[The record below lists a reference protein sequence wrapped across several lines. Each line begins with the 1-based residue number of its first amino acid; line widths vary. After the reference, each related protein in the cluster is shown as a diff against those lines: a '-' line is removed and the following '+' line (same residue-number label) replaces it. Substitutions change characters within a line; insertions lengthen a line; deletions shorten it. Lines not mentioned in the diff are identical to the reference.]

1 VKFGIS
7 SKRPPRAQHA
17 RAFLLGWSRGL
28 VLVILALLGAAGRA
42 EHEYYVG
49 VAECRYFPEAKL
61 WIWEQKLFTDDLE
74 TAYNAARPNRKLRLD
89 ESGIRVDTAVAS
101 WLQGQMGASIGRK
114 KIDWELIS
122 RVSSPES
129 TVLRWKSKA
138 PDPQGKT
145 LFVYHR
151 ALRASFPKQMN
162 LVHVRRGEF
171 RSSHAFKEDDDR
183 WTVQIP

>member
-1 VKFGIS
+1 MKFGIS
-7 SKRPPRAQHA
+7 TKRPPIAQRAGA
-17 RAFLLGWSRGL
+17 LLLGRSRGL
-28 VLVILALLGAAGRA
+28 VLVLVALVGAAGRA

-89 ESGIRVDTAVAS
+89 QSGTSVDTAVAT
-101 WLQGQMGASIGRK
+101 WLQGQMGASIGK
-114 KIDWELIS
+114 KKMDWELIS

-145 LFVYHR
+145 LVLYHR

-171 RSSHAFKEDDDR
+171 RSSHAFKDDDDR
-183 WTVQIP
+183 WAVQIP

>member
-7 SKRPPRAQHA
+7 TKRLPIVQRA
-17 RAFLLGWSRGL
+17 RALLLGRSRGL
-28 VLVILALLGAAGRA
+28 VLVLVALLGAAGRA

-89 ESGIRVDTAVAS
+89 QSGTPVDTAVAS
-101 WLQGQMGASIGRK
+101 WLQGQMGASLGK
-114 KIDWELIS
+114 KKMDWELIS

-138 PDPQGKT
+138 SDPQGKT
-145 LFVYHR
+145 LVLYHR

-171 RSSHAFKEDDDR
+171 RSSHAFKDDDDR
-183 WTVQIP
+183 WAVQIP

>member
-1 VKFGIS
+1 MS
-7 SKRPPRAQHA
+7 TERSPRAQRA
-17 RAFLLGWSRGL
+17 RSFLLSGSQGL
-28 VLVILALLGAAGRA
+28 FLLLAALVGAAGRA

-74 TAYNAARPNRKLRLD
+74 TAYNAARPHRKLRLD
-89 ESGIRVDTAVAS
+89 QSGTPVDTAVAS
-101 WLQGQMGASIGRK
+101 WLQGQMGASLGK
-114 KIDWELIS
+114 KKMDWELIS

-145 LFVYHR
+145 LVLYHR

-171 RSSHAFKEDDDR
+171 RSSHAFKDDDDR
-183 WTVQIP
+183 WAVQIP

>member
-1 VKFGIS
+1 M
-7 SKRPPRAQHA
+7 
-17 RAFLLGWSRGL
+17 L
-28 VLVILALLGAAGRA
+28 VALLGAAGRA

-74 TAYNAARPNRKLRLD
+74 TAYNAARPHRKLRLD
-89 ESGIRVDTAVAS
+89 QSGAPVDTAVAS
-101 WLQGQMGASIGRK
+101 WLQAQMGASIGKK

-129 TVLRWKSKA
+129 TILRWKSKA

-145 LFVYHR
+145 LVLYHR
-151 ALRASFPKQMN
+151 ALRASFPNQMN

-183 WTVQIP
+183 WTLQIP

>member
-1 VKFGIS
+1 MS
-7 SKRPPRAQHA
+7 TKRPPIAQRA
-17 RAFLLGWSRGL
+17 RALLLGRSRGL
-28 VLVILALLGAAGRA
+28 FLLLAALLGAAGRA

-89 ESGIRVDTAVAS
+89 QSGTSVDTAVAT
-101 WLQGQMGASIGRK
+101 WLQGQMGASIGK
-114 KIDWELIS
+114 KKMDWELIS

-145 LFVYHR
+145 LVLYHR

-171 RSSHAFKEDDDR
+171 RSSHAFKDDDDR
-183 WTVQIP
+183 WAVQIP